1 MAYRKHYDKDLKIF
15 RFNQLILI
23 ESYVF
28 LAIIMRFSPWLL
40 VFLAMISQTFVIK
53 FCSIKT
59 FDVQIRCKFD
69 TKLTIEGQIR
79 SLFLYS

>member
-28 LAIIMRFSPWLL
+28 LAIIMRFSPWL
-40 VFLAMISQTFVIK
+40 I
-53 FCSIKT
+53 
-59 FDVQIRCKFD
+59 
-69 TKLTIEGQIR
+69 G
-79 SLFLYS
+79 LFSYD